1 LTEDAKK
8 LQNMSIDE
16 LVQFLEA
23 PKNSSGGKKQMKG
36 VGKPNGKK
44 Q

>member
-1 LTEDAKK
+1 
-8 LQNMSIDE
+8 MSIDE

-23 PKNSSGGKKQMKG
+23 PKTSSAAKKPIKG